1 MSEGQSKTQRKG
13 PRMWVGAAAGMCHV
27 RTVHVQVLALL
38 LSEHLPKEL
47 SVGCF
52 CCDVEVMARS
62 GVRLGP
68 KVEIVGARLCRSKG
82 WIHWAGQTV
91 TATVTES
98 VVHINLIQSLH
109 FIVISLFPAILIVLE

>member
-1 MSEGQSKTQRKG
+1 
-13 PRMWVGAAAGMCHV
+13 MWVGAAAGMCHV

-82 WIHWAGQTV
+82 WIHWADSYSDCHRECSAHQPDTI
-91 TATVTES
+91 S
-98 VVHINLIQSLH
+98 PLYRYQLISRYFDCLG
-109 FIVISLFPAILIVLE
+109 IILSHRECGCCRDENI